1 MVAIQ
6 PMIELRGLTKS
17 FGDVKAVSDLSFM
30 IERGDAFGF
39 IGPNGAGKTTTLRI
53 LATLLQPD
61 EGTALLNE
69 HDIAD
74 DLPGVRASIGYMPD
88 FFGLYD
94 DIRVWEY
101 LDFFAAAYGL
111 PPARRAQAA
120 MEALDRVRLADKRE
134 DYVDHLSRGM
144 QQRLCLARALLH
156 DPPILLLDEPASG
169 LDPLARMEMRE
180 LLQELTRLDKTIL
193 ISSHIL
199 PELAELCN
207 RIGIIVAGRLARA
220 GTVEEIGAMGASER
234 QVTIELAGRA
244 AEAESFLS
252 ARPGAA
258 GVVREGNTVE
268 VTLPGGAEEQA
279 DLLRALVGCGFSV
292 ISFSEKSSDLEDLYL
307 QLMRGVPK

>member
-1 MVAIQ
+1 
-6 PMIELRGLTKS
+6 MIELRGLTKS

-144 QQRLCLARALLH
+144 QQRL
-156 DPPILLLDEPASG
+156 
-169 LDPLARMEMRE
+169 
-180 LLQELTRLDKTIL
+180 
-193 ISSHIL
+193 
-199 PELAELCN
+199 
-207 RIGIIVAGRLARA
+207 
-220 GTVEEIGAMGASER
+220 
-234 QVTIELAGRA
+234 
-244 AEAESFLS
+244 
-252 ARPGAA
+252 
-258 GVVREGNTVE
+258 
-268 VTLPGGAEEQA
+268 
-279 DLLRALVGCGFSV
+279 
-292 ISFSEKSSDLEDLYL
+292 
-307 QLMRGVPK
+307 